1 MYVLILYSYMLYE
14 ILNESDLM
22 WTGLTQIVDIDKGE
36 IELSSATGTQWHC
49 VLLARLVSVD

>member
-22 WTGLTQIVDIDKGE
+22 RTGLTQIVDIDKCE
-36 IELSSATGTQWHC
+36 IKLSFDTGTQ
-49 VLLARLVSVD
+49 

>member
-14 ILNESDLM
+14 ILNESDLI

-36 IELSSATGTQWHC
+36 IELSSAKVRSDTVC
-49 VLLARLVSVD
+49 CLLG